1 MKTVFYLLLI
11 SSLAVVGNL
20 SAQTVVMGDVG
31 FPPSNPINCNTF
43 GISGTNFQD
52 PGGTG
57 NYLPNFNDTT
67 VFCPD
72 LNLGTKVTLTFAI
85 NAGFQ
90 FNVDGSDFIYVYDGP
105 NTSAPLLGIHNSVTD
120 PTGFAYQASW
130 DNPSGCLTV
139 VFISNGTAEGTGW
152 LANVQC
158 GNQYQPF
165 EPHIEAYI
173 NGQGPN
179 ALNPLD
185 TGFVDVCFGDSI
197 LFVAKP
203 IFPYSEETTGFG
215 YSQNINTNIDIEWEI
230 TDGGTYPQ
238 NDSIWFTPPARAGYL
253 VDLKL
258 TDQFPLSERAR
269 CKVRVSLLPIFAG
282 TGPLE
287 DSVCLGLNTILVGG
301 VTNQDTVGIDIPD
314 GTFELG
320 GNFAGL
326 TYLPDGSGQQYTA
339 PINIS
344 GFPSGATIS
353 NDQDLN
359 QVCITMEHSY
369 LGDLEIWLEC
379 PSGQIVPLVNSYGA
393 GAIPGGNSGG
403 GTFLG
408 HPIDDSGGGGPGEG
422 WEYCFSS
429 VFNTINGSMTQNLG
443 NTVPVASQP
452 PLSAGNSIDPSDT
465 YQPETAFSSFAGCPI
480 NGVWTI
486 HVQDNLGIDDGYIFE
501 WGLFFDA
508 SFFPGLGSYNTVADT
523 SWWSDDPTIISG
535 QNDTLIVVQPNQTG
549 VYSYTFNIID
559 NFGCAYDTTVAF
571 VVLPLAK
578 IFDDTLACDLQFWVQ
593 GTTAFNGGV
602 WTALDTNITF
612 SNPNLNN
619 PTIYSSTA
627 GVFPVIFTDNQCN
640 YSDTSF
646 IEFPPYISV
655 ILPDTVVC
663 QGGGFT
669 IYPFYDNAGPLQPG
683 YVPGISWAWDNG
695 NQTIERQVSS
705 DGNYVFT
712 INNACY
718 TKSDTTTLLYKPC
731 DLEAPNVITVNEDG
745 TNELF
750 QIDYAGLAE
759 FNCVIVNRWGN
770 KVYEYDDP
778 AGGWDGTFNGT
789 PVSDG
794 VYFYKII
801 ARFEGVEEKII
812 KHGLIHVI
820 R

>member
-1 MKTVFYLLLI
+1 MRIFLTLF
-11 SSLAVVGNL
+11 LAVILPMSSFG
-20 SAQTVVMGDVG
+20 QTVIMGDTG
-31 FPPSNPINCNTF
+31 FPQGGPFIDCATF
-43 GISGTNFQD
+43 GVAGNNFFS
-52 PGGTG
+52 PVGSI
-57 NYLPNFNDTT
+57 YPANFNDTT

-72 LNLGTKVTLTFAI
+72 LTLGTKVTLTFAI
-85 NAGFQ
+85 NAGFS
-90 FNVDGSDFIYVYDGP
+90 FDVDGSDSIYVYDGP
-105 NTSAPLLGIHNSVTD
+105 STSAPLLGAHNSVTD

-139 VFISNGTAEGTGW
+139 VFISDDYDEGTGW
-152 LANVQC
+152 IANVQC
-158 GNQYQPF
+158 GNQFQPF
-165 EPHIEAYI
+165 EAHMEAYV

-185 TGFVDVCFGDSI
+185 TGYVDVCFGDSI

-203 IFPYSEETTGFG
+203 LFPNSFETTGYG
-215 YSQNINTNIDIEWEI
+215 YSQNSNTNIDFDWEI

-253 VDLKL
+253 VDLKV
-258 TDQFPLSERAR
+258 TDQFPLSERVR

-287 DSVCLGLNTILVGG
+287 DSVCLGLNTILLGG
-301 VTNQDTVGIDIPD
+301 VTSQDTVGIDIP
-314 GTFELG
+314 GGSFELG

-344 GFPSGATIS
+344 GFPSGATIT

-369 LGDLEIWLEC
+369 LGDLEIWLQC

-403 GTFLG
+403 GTYLG

-429 VFNTINGSMTQNLG
+429 VFNTINGSMTQNLN
-443 NTVPVASQP
+443 NTIFVPNQP
-452 PLSAGNSIDPSDT
+452 PLTAGNSMDPSDT

-486 HVQDNLGIDDGYIFE
+486 YVQDNLGIDDGYIFE
-501 WGLFFDA
+501 WGLYFDA
-508 SFFPGLGSYNTVADT
+508 AFFPGLGSYNTYADT
-523 SWWSDDPTIISG
+523 SWWSYDPTIISG

-549 VYSYTFNIID
+549 VYPYTFNMID
-559 NFGCAYDTTVAF
+559 NFGCQYDTTVNF
-571 VVLPLAK
+571 IVLPLAQ
-578 IFDDTLACDLQFWVQ
+578 IFEDTLACDLQFWVE

-602 WTALDTNITF
+602 WSALDTNITF
-612 SNPNLNN
+612 SNVNINN

-627 GVFPVIFTDNQCN
+627 GVFPVVFTDNQCN
-640 YSDTSF
+640 YSDTSY
-646 IEFPPYISV
+646 IEFPPFIS
-655 ILPDTVVC
+655 LLMPDTIVC

-669 IYPFYDNAGPLQPG
+669 INPFYANGGTIQPG
-683 YVPGISWAWDNG
+683 YSPPINWVWDNG
-695 NQTIERQVSS
+695 NPTTEREVTTS
-705 DGNYVFT
+705 GNFVFT

-718 TKSDTTTLLYKPC
+718 SKSDTTTLGYKPC
-731 DLEAPNVITVNEDG
+731 DLDAPNVITVNEDG

-750 QIDYAGLAE
+750 QVDYAGLAE

-778 AGGWDGTFNGT
+778 AGGWDGTANGT
-789 PVSDG
+789 AVPDG
-794 VYFYKII
+794 VYFYKIV
-801 ARFEGVEEKII
+801 ARFEGVEEKLI